1 MARTFINGAGLVAT
15 ISNGRS
21 RPLSTFL
28 YAAACA
34 ATACAATAIVLSSR
48 LTEAP
53 RGETTASVPLNRAAL
68 AVRAPASRSEPT
80 LLRNVPAS
88 GEVPSAAAI
97 VASLITADPLLQWSM
112 LEKDL
117 PRLVLED
124 AEAAARLAATQ
135 PDPRLRE
142 AAMRIVAQRWA
153 SSTPDAAVRWAE
165 SLADTEERDRA
176 LEHIALELAS
186 GDLSAALDALSRRS
200 ASPQPDE
207 AQTGVILGW
216 ASVDF
221 DAALRWMES
230 QPPSPSRDETLQRLV
245 FAMAQADPP
254 AAARIADY
262 LLAGVATRTEAFAS
276 IGRIWAERDPFAA
289 EEWARSLEPESQRRV
304 AAELA
309 LVNSSNSF
317 PN

>member
-1 MARTFINGAGLVAT
+1 VAT

-21 RPLSTFL
+21 RRLSTFL
-28 YAAACA
+28 YAAAA
-34 ATACAATAIVLSSR
+34 AAACAATAVVLSSR
-48 LTEAP
+48 LTAP
-53 RGETTASVPLNRAAL
+53 RGATTASVPLNRAEL
-68 AVRAPASRSEPT
+68 AVGAPASRSEPT
-80 LLRNVPAS
+80 PQRHVPAS
-88 GEVPSAAAI
+88 GEVRSAAAI
-97 VASLITADPLLQWSM
+97 EASLMTADPLLQWRM
-112 LEKDL
+112 WEKDL

-135 PDPRLRE
+135 ADPRLRE

-153 SSTPDAAVRWAE
+153 SSAPDSAMRWAE
-165 SLADTEERDRA
+165 SLADAEERDRA

-186 GDLSAALDALSRRS
+186 GDVSAALEALSRRG
-200 ASPQPDE
+200 ASPQPDV

-216 ASVDF
+216 ASNDF
-221 DAALRWMES
+221 DAALRWVES

-245 FAMAQADPP
+245 FAKAQTDPSS
-254 AAARIADY
+254 AARIADD
-262 LLAGVATRTEAFAS
+262 LLAGAAPRREAFAS
-276 IGRIWAERDPFAA
+276 IGRIWAESDPFAA

-304 AAELA
+304 AAEVA